1 MGQGEIKSSTVAAQG
16 AISQLVNVDT
26 STVQN
31 QSVEFGY
38 ASGILGMDNAKQ
50 TNNQVLQAIT
60 SFAEATLR
68 QSNKFPEIAVK
79 IAKRDLEEAKRWEK

>member
-16 AISQLVNVDT
+16 AVSQLVNVDT
-26 STVQN
+26 STAQN

-38 ASGILGMDNAKQ
+38 ASGILGMDNARQ
-50 TNNQVLQAIT
+50 TSNQMLQAVT

-68 QSNKFPEIAVK
+68 QSNKFPEIAEK
-79 IAKRDLEEAKRWEK
+79 IAKRDLEEAKRREK